1 MGPENAVT
9 FLNHVEP
16 HPASM
21 SIGAYSNGEDAVK
34 NAKVYFSRMNL
45 YELLYTEEQDKRVEK
60 VDKMGRHRGVFTKFN
75 WEDG

>member
-9 FLNHVEP
+9 FLNHVELY
-16 HPASM
+16 PASM
-21 SIGAYSNGEDAVK
+21 SICAYSNREDAVK

-60 VDKMGRHRGVFTKFN
+60 VDKIGRPRGVITKFD